1 MRARASCFASRSLA
15 FSSQTSNIAPRL
27 LKKPDYKKQLG
38 NAISLCYG
46 SSDRQLPH
54 LSPLYRQNPPCL
66 LPNQPIYSIINPR
79 RSALCAAGLTPRK
92 YMGDD
97 LKLDILE
104 KDEITEECKRL
115 WHLLPIIHK
124 KSFCRFQ
131 LKDSPDYVEDCVQDV
146 FMALLEAKRAGTEIH
161 NPKAWL
167 TSVANNKI
175 KNEYKN
181 RKRESEHINKIIR
194 YETVMEFSSLD
205 IHDFFRHF
213 RRACDRHEGQCI
225 KSSQRR
231 RAVAGQ
237 GFLCEA
243 HEDKK
248 ISPKNAAFPRRMSS
262 KNFSGCE
269 KDSTSLKRR
278 DRETENLTF

>member
-1 MRARASCFASRSLA
+1 M
-15 FSSQTSNIAPRL
+15 
-27 LKKPDYKKQLG
+27 
-38 NAISLCYG
+38 
-46 SSDRQLPH
+46 
-54 LSPLYRQNPPCL
+54 
-66 LPNQPIYSIINPR
+66 
-79 RSALCAAGLTPRK
+79 
-92 YMGDD
+92 
-97 LKLDILE
+97 E

-115 WHLLPIIHK
+115 WHLYREYI

-205 IHDFFRHF
+205 IHDFSDISDELVTDMKNEVWLRHMKF
-213 RRACDRHEGQCI
+213 E
-225 KSSQRR
+225 
-231 RAVAGQ
+231 
-237 GFLCEA
+237 
-243 HEDKK
+243 K

-262 KNFSGCE
+262 RNFSGCE
-269 KDSTSLKRR
+269 KR
-278 DRETENLTF
+278 